1 MPDLCADRV
10 DYGLRD
16 FTAKFGFSEKIS
28 NYISHLIV
36 QNNEIIFDDKDAA
49 EGFARDYL
57 LVDETLWA
65 YPREVAFFQVAADA
79 ITMAMEKGILSE
91 EDLFKDDNFVWEKL
105 KNSGNKEIMEKLR
118 IINPKMSFKD
128 DPDDYDF
135 HSCGK
140 LRYVDPQFVEEGEI
154 KRVTAVSQD
163 FAKKLEERRK
173 LIERGNYIKIV
184 SW

>member
-1 MPDLCADRV
+1 MASHWASR
-10 DYGLRD
+10 
-16 FTAKFGFSEKIS
+16 AKQAGECK
-28 NYISHLIV
+28 
-36 QNNEIIFDDKDAA
+36 
-49 EGFARDYL
+49 
-57 LVDETLWA
+57 
-65 YPREVAFFQVAADA
+65 
-79 ITMAMEKGILSE
+79 
-91 EDLFKDDNFVWEKL
+91 EKL
-105 KNSGNKEIMEKLR
+105 VPKIMEKLR
-118 IINPKMSFKD
+118 IINPKMIFKD